1 MQNASQT
8 RKIADFGATDT
19 ECLPIQNGPMP
30 RKNGK
35 DIFEMDL
42 IADVRR
48 LGSYLRRI
56 EDKIQEL
63 DLIVAVLERS
73 LVNLQRRGDRQQTG
87 FVRTYK
93 PRIAAAVLAAMETL
107 GRPAR
112 NIEIK
117 TFLHE
122 SGYQFT
128 GIDEDVSIVQALN
141 RLLGAK
147 KVRKIGRGIWAVQT

>member
-1 MQNASQT
+1 MQNASQA
-8 RKIADFGATDT
+8 RKTADFGVTDT
-19 ECLPIQNGPMP
+19 ECIPIQNGPMP
-30 RKNGK
+30 RTNGK

-42 IADVRR
+42 IADVRK
-48 LGSYLRRI
+48 LGSYLRRM

-73 LVNLQRRGDRQQTG
+73 LINLHRRGDRQQTG

-93 PRIAAAVLAAMETL
+93 PRIAAAVLGALETL

-128 GIDEDVSIVQALN
+128 GMDEDVSIVQALN
-141 RLLGAK
+141 RLLDAN
-147 KVRKIGRGIWAVQT
+147 KVRKIGRGIWVRQS

>member
-1 MQNASQT
+1 MDKANYLEFVIEIIKRSDSAKGFEVLPRRWVVERT
-8 RKIADFGATDT
+8 FG
-19 ECLPIQNGPMP
+19 
-30 RKNGK
+30 
-35 DIFEMDL
+35 
-42 IADVRR
+42 R